1 MPLVEDYKTPYS
13 WNNQA
18 KTKTKIYYAKQALFY
33 QKLGKT
39 TEIAVHQL
47 SVNKQTPFN

>member
-18 KTKTKIYYAKQALFY
+18 QNKTNKYYAKQALFY
-33 QKLGKT
+33 PKLGKT
-39 TEIAVHQL
+39 TEIAVHQS